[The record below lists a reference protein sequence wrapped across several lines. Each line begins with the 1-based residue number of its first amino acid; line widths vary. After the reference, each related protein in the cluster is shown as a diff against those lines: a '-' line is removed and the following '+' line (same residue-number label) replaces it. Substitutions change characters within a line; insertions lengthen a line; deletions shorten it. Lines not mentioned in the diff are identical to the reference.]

1 MARKQTPS
9 KTEQQVLLKS
19 RRRCCLCF
27 WLDGV
32 DKVQKGQIAHL
43 DQNNQNAQE
52 GNLVFL
58 CLEHHDEYDGTTR
71 IAKGLTE
78 AEVKTWRDEL
88 YKEME
93 HGFGSKRQATRI
105 ALGEFLEEG
114 RQLDIQC
121 HNEQEPPPDDEAN
134 AWADRVEAFLRE
146 ELDESYVAR
155 FRNHEGLP
163 AGYTGLSSAPHRKL
177 SGAIGIRLARLEQFL
192 HELGA
197 Y

>member
-1 MARKQTPS
+1 MARKRVS
-9 KTEQQVLLKS
+9 KETEQQVLLKS

-27 WLDGV
+27 WLEGV
-32 DKVQKGQIAHL
+32 DEVQKGQIAHL

-58 CLEHHDEYDGTTR
+58 CFDHHDEYDGTTR

-93 HGFGSKRQATRI
+93 HKFGSRRQATRI

-114 RQLDIQC
+114 RELDVKC
-121 HNEQEPPPDDEAN
+121 HNMEEPPPLDEADDWDN
-134 AWADRVEAFLRE
+134 RVEAFLRE
-146 ELDESYVAR
+146 ELDQSYVAR
-155 FRNHEGLP
+155 YPNHEGLP
-163 AGYTGLSSAPHRKL
+163 TSFTSLRGEHRNL
-177 SGAIGIRLARLEQFL
+177 SGAIGTRLARLEQFL
-192 HELGA
+192 GELA
-197 Y
+197 R